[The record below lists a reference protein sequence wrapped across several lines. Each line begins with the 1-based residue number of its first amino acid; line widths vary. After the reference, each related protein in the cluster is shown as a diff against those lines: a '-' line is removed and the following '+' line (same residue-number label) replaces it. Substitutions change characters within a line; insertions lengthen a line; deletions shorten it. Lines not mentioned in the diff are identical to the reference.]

1 VTSNQGISADVRT
14 GELVIERTDPGMAVL
29 TISGEHDL
37 STAPHLR
44 RRLDGLVDEGTATV
58 VDLSPATF
66 IDSSILGVILNGRR
80 RAAEA
85 EIGFAVARSR
95 SNGSDAV
102 DRVLE
107 VTGLRTELPV
117 HARREEAFQAASG
130 NSGKSPA

>member
-1 VTSNQGISADVRT
+1 VTSNRGISAGVRT
-14 GELVIERTDPGMAVL
+14 GELALERKDSGLAVL

-37 STAPHLR
+37 STAPNLR
-44 RRLDGLVDEGTATV
+44 RRLDALIEERVATV

-66 IDSSILGVILNGRR
+66 IDSSILGVILDGRR

-85 EIGFAVARSR
+85 RIGFAVARSI
-95 SNGSDAV
+95 GSDAV

-117 HARREEAFQAASG
+117 HARREEAVTAASG
-130 NSGKSPA
+130 NSGNSPP